1 MRLPKHAACQT
12 VTTNNTTTQSDL
24 TSELNTKMY
33 GHYEILS
40 RSIFPCHVQTSLR
53 PSNSDSSCRF
63 LGRTLQDGSTSA
75 GGTTEE
81 ARTIERPTSY
91 IASSDVEL
99 KAGLPIALSCHS
111 VKSLSPLAT
120 PFRTAVE
127 S

>member
-1 MRLPKHAACQT
+1 
-12 VTTNNTTTQSDL
+12 
-24 TSELNTKMY
+24 MY

-75 GGTTEE
+75 GGTTDE
-81 ARTIERPTSY
+81 ARTIDRPTSY

-111 VKSLSPLAT
+111 VICLYSLST
-120 PFRTAVE
+120 PFCSSVD

>member
-1 MRLPKHAACQT
+1 M
-12 VTTNNTTTQSDL
+12 
-24 TSELNTKMY
+24 SELNTKMY

-99 KAGLPIALSCHS
+99 KAACRLPFPVIASNLCHHWQPHSARLSKANR
-111 VKSLSPLAT
+111 KSSRSKAT
-120 PFRTAVE
+120 
-127 S
+127 